1 MTDPSANLFATL
13 QESLGSSY
21 SIERELGGG
30 GMSRVFVARETALGR
45 KVVLKVLPPEL
56 AASVNADR
64 FRREIQMAAQ
74 LQHSCIVPV
83 LATGTAAGL
92 PYYTMPFVEGES
104 LRVKLDREGELP
116 VPEVVRYMRDMLEAL
131 SHAHEQGLIH
141 RDIKPENVLLSK
153 HHALVA
159 DFGVAK
165 ALSASTNAGAN
176 SLTSL
181 GVALGTPAYM
191 APEQAAADPA
201 VDNRADLYA
210 VGAVAY
216 EMLTGQ
222 RMFSARSPAA
232 MLAAQAT
239 EKPEPVETRRPHT
252 PPILAALVTRL
263 LEKRPAD
270 RPRTADEA
278 LHDLESMSTPAGGL
292 APTAA
297 LPAVRAPRT
306 RLARRTLVYG
316 FVVAASAA
324 GLVTAWLAS
333 RDGDAPNTG
342 NEALKTIAV
351 LPFANIGG
359 SADNEYLSDGLSEEL
374 IGALSKIEGL
384 QVAARSSSFSF
395 KGKDEDVRS
404 VGTKLGVSA
413 VLGGSVRRA
422 GNRLRVSAQLTNVA
436 TGYNLWSDTYDR
448 EMTDVFGLQEDISR
462 AIVDA
467 LEIRLASS
475 SSGAPIVK
483 RGTADPE
490 AYELYLRGRYLLTQ
504 RGTSL
509 VLARDHFER
518 AIARD
523 GRFAAAYAGLAET
536 IYVASTWGYGTA
548 LEAVTEAESNAR
560 RALEL
565 DPALTDAYMVLGTV
579 RCVRSKFEEAE
590 SLFRRAISIDP
601 RSGRLHY
608 FHALC
613 LIRQG
618 KPGPSLGAARTATEL
633 EPLNPQLFVGLIRAY
648 TLGNRPREALAARR
662 PAFELAPNL
671 LSLHNNATHA
681 YMLLRDAD
689 GIDSIAEIARASGV
703 ADSKIQADLLYAVAA
718 AVRGDS
724 ARALELTRPHVR
736 NPPSGREMILAGIF
750 SALRDEAETLRLIDL
765 AYSRLADQGA
775 EVNYPA
781 YDWIRPTP
789 GFQVIAR
796 KYGIPLRIEPLD

>member
-1 MTDPSANLFATL
+1 MTEPSPDLRARL
-13 QESLGSSY
+13 QDGLGSTY
-21 SIERELGGG
+21 EIERELGGG
-30 GMSRVFVARETALGR
+30 GMSRVFLARETALGR

-64 FRREIQMAAQ
+64 FKREIQMAAQ

-83 LATGTAAGL
+83 LAAGTADGL
-92 PYYTMPFVEGES
+92 PYFTMPFVEGES
-104 LRVKLDREGELP
+104 LRARLDREGELP
-116 VPEVVRYMRDMLEAL
+116 LAEAIRYTRDMLEAL
-131 SHAHEQGLIH
+131 SHAHEQGLVH

-153 HHALVA
+153 HHAVIA

-165 ALSASTNAGAN
+165 ALSASTSSG
-176 SLTSL
+176 SSGLTSL

-201 VDNRADLYA
+201 VDSRADLYA

-222 RMFSARSPAA
+222 KMFSARSPAA

-239 EKPEPVETRRPHT
+239 ESPEPVDKRRPSV
-252 PPILAALVTRL
+252 PPVLAALVMRL

-270 RPRTADEA
+270 RPRSADEA
-278 LHDLESMSTPAGGL
+278 LHELESMNTPTGGL
-292 APTAA
+292 APTTV
-297 LPAVRAPRT
+297 LPSVRST
-306 RLARRTLVYG
+306 RARLTRRALVYG
-316 FVVAASAA
+316 FIALSAA
-324 GLVTAWLAS
+324 GLVAAWFTS
-333 RDGDAPNTG
+333 RNGDAPATNH
-342 NEALKTIAV
+342 EALKSIAV

-374 IGALSKIEGL
+374 IGALSKVEGL

-395 KGKDEDVRS
+395 KGKNEDVRS

-422 GNRLRVSAQLTNVA
+422 GNRLRVSAQLTNVS

-475 SSGAPIVK
+475 ASGTPIVK

-504 RGTSL
+504 RGASL
-509 VLARDHFER
+509 VPAREHFER

-548 LEAVTEAESNAR
+548 FEAVTKAESNAR

-565 DPALTDAYMVLGTV
+565 DPASTDAYIVLGTV
-579 RCVRSKFEEAE
+579 RCVRGKFAEAE
-590 SLFRRAISIDP
+590 SLFNQAISIDP

-608 FHALC
+608 FHAFC
-613 LIRQG
+613 LNRQG
-618 KPGPSLGAARTATEL
+618 RPAPSLAAARKATEL

-648 TLGNRPREALAARR
+648 TMGNRPREALAARR
-662 PAFELAPNL
+662 PALELAPNL
-671 LSLHNNATHA
+671 LSLHSNADHA
-681 YMLLRDAD
+681 YVLLRDAEA
-689 GIDSIAEIARASGV
+689 IDSIAEMSRVSAV
-703 ADSKIQADLLYAVAA
+703 ADSKVQADLFRAIAA
-718 AVRGDS
+718 AVRGDR
-724 ARALELTRPHVR
+724 ARALEHAQPYIR
-736 NPPSGREMILAGIF
+736 NPPPGREMTLAGMF
-750 SALRDEAETLRLIDL
+750 SVLRDENETLRLIDL

-775 EVNYPA
+775 EVNYPT
-781 YDWIRPTP
+781 YDWIRSRPM
-789 GFQVIAR
+789 FQSIAS

>member
-1 MTDPSANLFATL
+1 MTERSPNLLATL

-21 SIERELGGG
+21 TIERELGGG

-64 FRREIQMAAQ
+64 FKREIQMAAQ

-104 LRVKLDREGELP
+104 LRAKLDREGELP
-116 VPEVVRYMRDMLEAL
+116 LPEVVRYMRDILEAL
-131 SHAHEQGLIH
+131 SHAHEQGLVH
-141 RDIKPENVLLSK
+141 RDIKPENVLISK

-165 ALSASTNAGAN
+165 ALSASTNSEAG

-201 VDNRADLYA
+201 ADNRADLYA

-239 EKPEPVETRRPHT
+239 ETPEPVEKRRPST
-252 PPILAALVTRL
+252 PSALAALVMRL

-270 RPRTADEA
+270 RPRSADDA
-278 LHDLESMSTPAGGL
+278 LHELESTSTPTAGL

-297 LPAVRAPRT
+297 LPAVRAPRA
-306 RLARRTLVYG
+306 RVARRTLAYG
-316 FVVAASAA
+316 FIALSAA
-324 GLVTAWLAS
+324 GFVAAWLAG
-333 RDGDAPNTG
+333 RNGDAPTTG
-342 NEALKTIAV
+342 DDALKSIAV

-374 IGALSKIEGL
+374 IGALSKVEGL

-395 KGKDEDVRS
+395 KGKNEDVRS

-422 GNRLRVSAQLTNVA
+422 GNRLRVSAQLTNVS

-475 SSGAPIVK
+475 SRSAPIVK
-483 RGTADPE
+483 RGTTDPE

-509 VLARDHFER
+509 VPAREHFER
-518 AIARD
+518 AIALD
-523 GRFAAAYAGLAET
+523 SRFAAAYAGLAET
-536 IYVASTWGYGTA
+536 IYVAATWGYGTP
-548 LEAVTEAESNAR
+548 LEAVAEAESNAR

-565 DPALTDAYMVLGTV
+565 DPALTDAYIVLGTV
-579 RCVRSKFEEAE
+579 QCVRGKFEEAE
-590 SLFRRAISIDP
+590 SLFKRAISIEP

-608 FHALC
+608 FYAFC
-613 LIRQG
+613 LLRQG
-618 KPGPSLGAARTATEL
+618 LPRPALAASRTAIEL
-633 EPLNPQLFVGLIRAY
+633 EPLNPQLFVGLIRSY
-648 TLGNRPREALAARR
+648 TIGNRPREALASRR
-662 PAFELAPNL
+662 PALELAPNL
-671 LSLHNNATHA
+671 LSLHNNAVGA
-681 YMLLRDAD
+681 YMLLGDDAA
-689 GIDSIAEIARASGV
+689 IDSIAERAAAAGV
-703 ADSKIQADLLYAVAA
+703 ADSKLQAVYWHAIAA
-718 AVRGDS
+718 AVRGDND
-724 ARALELTRPHVR
+724 RALSLVQPYVQ
-736 NPPSGREMILAGIF
+736 NPPQGREMVLARVF
-750 SALRDEAETLRLIDL
+750 SALRNEDETLRLIEV
-765 AYSRLADQGA
+765 AYSRQADLNTD
-775 EVNYPA
+775 VNYPDF
-781 YDWIRPTP
+781 DWLRSNP
-789 GFQVIAR
+789 GFQTIAR
-796 KYGIPLRIEPLD
+796 KYRIPLRIEPLD

>member
-1 MTDPSANLFATL
+1 MTEPSSDLRARL
-13 QESLGSSY
+13 QVALGSAY
-21 SIERELGGG
+21 EIERELGGG

-45 KVVLKVLPPEL
+45 KVVIKVLPPEL

-83 LATGTAAGL
+83 LATGTAEGL

-104 LRVKLDREGELP
+104 LRAKLDREGELP
-116 VPEVVRYMRDMLEAL
+116 LPEVVRYMRDMLEAL
-131 SHAHEQGLIH
+131 SHAHEHGLVH

-165 ALSASTNAGAN
+165 ALSASTNAG
-176 SLTSL
+176 SGGLTSL

-201 VDNRADLYA
+201 VDSRADLYA

-222 RMFSARSPAA
+222 KMFSARSPAA

-239 EKPEPVETRRPHT
+239 ETPEPVETRRPST
-252 PPILAALVTRL
+252 PPVLAGLVMRL
-263 LEKRPAD
+263 LKKRPAD
-270 RPRTADEA
+270 RPRSADEA
-278 LHDLESMSTPAGGL
+278 LHDLESMSTPTGGL
-292 APTAA
+292 APTTA
-297 LPAVRAPRT
+297 LPVGRT
-306 RLARRTLVYG
+306 ARSRLTRRVAVYG
-316 FVVAASAA
+316 FVAASAA
-324 GLVTAWLAS
+324 GLVAAWLMS
-333 RDGDAPNTG
+333 GRDDAPATAD
-342 NEALKTIAV
+342 EALKTIAV

-374 IGALSKIEGL
+374 ISALSKVEGL

-395 KGKDEDVRS
+395 KGKNEDVRS

-422 GNRLRVSAQLTNVA
+422 GNRLRVSAQLTNVS

-475 SSGAPIVK
+475 RGTPIVK

-504 RGTSL
+504 RGTAL
-509 VLARDHFER
+509 VPARVHFER

-523 GRFAAAYAGLAET
+523 SSFAAAYAGLAET
-536 IYVASTWGYGTA
+536 IYVASTWGYGVP
-548 LEAVTEAESNAR
+548 LEAMAASETNAR
-560 RALEL
+560 RALQL
-565 DPALTDAYMVLGTV
+565 DSSLTDAYMVLGTV
-579 RCVRSKFEEAE
+579 QCVRGAFEDAGIQ
-590 SLFRRAISIDP
+590 FRRAISLDP

-608 FHALC
+608 FHANC
-613 LIRQG
+613 LTRQG
-618 KPGPSLGAARTATEL
+618 RAAPALIAARTATEL
-633 EPLNPQLFVGLIRAY
+633 EPLNPQLFVGLMRAY
-648 TLGNRPREALAARR
+648 TVGNRPREALAARR
-662 PAFELAPNL
+662 PALELAPRL
-671 LSLHNNATHA
+671 LSLHNNAIGA
-681 YMLLRDAD
+681 YVLLRDAD
-689 GIDSIAEIARASGV
+689 RIDSIAELNRMGGV
-703 ADSKIQADLLYAVAA
+703 ADTERSAEIIHAIAA
-718 AVRGDS
+718 AVRGDRV
-724 ARALELTRPHVR
+724 RALALVRPHVR
-736 NPPSGREMILAGIF
+736 NPAPGREMLLARVFNI
-750 SALRDEAETLRLIDL
+750 LRDEDETLQLIEL
-765 AYSRLADQGA
+765 AYSRVGDQLGDA
-775 EVNYPA
+775 SLPEF
-781 YDWIRPTP
+781 DWLRTNPR
-789 GFQVIAR
+789 FQTIAR